1 MIRTVVGMP
10 KVLEEA
16 HRGGGGPPWWG
27 RSTVVENAHY
37 DGGRPPWLTEARLGG
52 GSTPLWEDARTPTVA
67 GGVPLCLGGP
77 V

>member
-27 RSTVVENAHY
+27 RPVLVEEAHRC
-37 DGGRPPWLTEARLGG
+37 GRMRGL
-52 GSTPLWEDARTPTVA
+52 PLWLEEFHCVWEDQCSKQRYVVA
-67 GGVPLCLGGP
+67 SSIE
-77 V
+77 